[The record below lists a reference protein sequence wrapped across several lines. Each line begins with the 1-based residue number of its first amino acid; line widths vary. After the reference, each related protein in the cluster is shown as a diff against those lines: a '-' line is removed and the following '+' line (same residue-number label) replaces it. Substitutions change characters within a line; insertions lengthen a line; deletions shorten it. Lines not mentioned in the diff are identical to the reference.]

1 MRVNPNPTPDLLTAL
16 AQSRQDEQEALL
28 QLASGRRVSTP
39 SDDPAAAA
47 VLVGNRTRTAGV
59 QQFLRSIASQRTQ
72 LQSADSAL
80 NSVVLVLQ
88 RAITVG
94 IQGGNGTLSDSDRN
108 AVAQELLGLQGQVLS
123 LANTSI
129 EGIYLFAGTESQT
142 APYVTDT
149 NSPSGVG
156 YQGNSNVNV
165 LSIGEGFSI
174 PVNVPGA
181 QIFNGA
187 GADVFQALS
196 DLAQAV
202 RNNMGV
208 DSAVSDVR
216 KALDTV
222 SARRVFYGNT
232 MQQMSTQETFL
243 NSEKLELAQEENS
256 LAAAD
261 MAASA
266 SQLLNAQSARS
277 AALQAAG
284 NMLRNSLFD
293 YLK

>member
-1 MRVNPNPTPDLLTAL
+1 MRVNPNPTPDLLIAL

-142 APYVTDT
+142 APYVADT

-165 LSIGEGFSI
+165 LSIGAGFSI

-202 RNNMGV
+202 RNNSGV

>member
-1 MRVNPNPTPDLLTAL
+1 MRVNPNPTPALLAAL
-16 AQSRQDEQEALL
+16 AQSREDEQDALL

-47 VLVGNRTRTAGV
+47 VLVGNRARTAGV
-59 QQFLRSIASQRTQ
+59 QQFLRSIASQQIQ

-80 NSVVLVLQ
+80 NSVVLTLQ
-88 RAITVG
+88 RAITLG
-94 IQGGNGTLSDSDRN
+94 IQGGNGTLSDSDRS
-108 AVAQELLGLQGQVLS
+108 AVAQELQGLQEQVLS

-129 EGIYLFAGTESQT
+129 EGVYLFAGTESQT
-142 APYVTDT
+142 APFVADA
-149 NSPSGVG
+149 NAPSGVR
-156 YQGNSNVNV
+156 YQGNNHVNV
-165 LSIGEGFSI
+165 LSIGEGFSVA
-174 PVNVPGA
+174 VNVPGA

-187 GADVFQALS
+187 GADVFQALR

-202 RNNMGV
+202 RNNTGV
-208 DSAVSDVR
+208 DAAVGAVR
-216 KALDTV
+216 TALETV

-232 MQQMSTQETFL
+232 MQLMSAQESFL
-243 NSEKLELAQEENS
+243 NSQKLELAQEENA

-266 SQLLNAQSARS
+266 SQLVNAQSARS
-277 AALQAAG
+277 AALEAAG
-284 NMLRNSLFD
+284 NILRNSLFD